1 MIVKSEFYLYIYR
14 FFKPLQDLINVPF
27 MIGGGAVSDLIAFG
41 FIQKDYD
48 IFFRSFE
55 DLMAFEVRIKEL
67 GFKLVSETN
76 FGRQYSFLNL
86 NLDLITWHVKTPE
99 QFISLFD
106 FTVNSIMLDGNDLYH
121 AETLIEDCL
130 YKRLI
135 PVRNLNDQYVYRIK
149 RYKEKGYNIN
159 IHPALNEISFK
170 NITDMPISPVSFVK
184 VDLSYYSYY

>member
-1 MIVKSEFYLYIYR
+1 
-14 FFKPLQDLINVPF
+14 
-27 MIGGGAVSDLIAFG
+27 MIGGGSVSDLIAFG
-41 FIQKDYD
+41 YIQKDYD
-48 IFFRSFE
+48 IFFKSFY
-55 DLMAFEVRIKEL
+55 DLMVFETRIKEL
-67 GFKLVSETN
+67 GFKLISETN

-86 NLDLITWHVKTPE
+86 NLDLITWEVKTPE

-106 FTVNSIMLDGNDLYH
+106 FTVNSIMLDGHNLYH

-159 IHPALNEISFK
+159 IHPALNEISLN
-170 NITDMPISPVSFVK
+170 NITEIPDNPMSFVHI
-184 VDLSYYSYY
+184 DLRNFL